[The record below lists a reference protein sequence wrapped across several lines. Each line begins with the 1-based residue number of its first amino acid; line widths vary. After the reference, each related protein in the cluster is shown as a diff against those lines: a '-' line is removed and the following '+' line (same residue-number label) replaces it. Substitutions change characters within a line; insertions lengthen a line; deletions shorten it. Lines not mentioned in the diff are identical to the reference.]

1 MLSSILDGIS
11 AIVNLITS
19 IGQFLVYFVKGAL
32 SLLAS
37 ALRLP
42 ELISMFMQVLP
53 AEMTTAV
60 LTVVGM
66 CVIIFIVDLAKP

>member
-60 LTVVGM
+60 LTVVGT